1 MPWIAAVLTVNAAS
15 VEALSDALLDAGAIA
30 VDVTDAQAGTP
41 AERAMFGE
49 PGEPAAG
56 EWTLSTVRALFVEN
70 AQFAASVAAALRA
83 VGLDHAQAFDIERVA
98 DQDWVR
104 ATQTQFQPVHVS
116 PRLWVVPSW
125 HAPPDAAA
133 INLFIDPGL
142 AFGTGTH
149 PTTRLCLAWLDANL
163 RGGERVLDYGCGSG
177 ILAIAAMKLGAACA
191 SGVDIDP
198 AAVLAARNNAM
209 QNEVMV
215 EFLAADHSA
224 PRAADV
230 VLANILANPLV
241 VLAPL
246 LARATRPGGRI
257 VLSGVLEHQA
267 HDVQLA
273 YREWFDMPPPQ
284 HDDGWALLSGSKR
297 GAAGEQRS

>member
-1 MPWIAAVLTVNAAS
+1 MPWISAALTVSAAS
-15 VEALSDALLDAGAIA
+15 VEAVSDALLAAGALCI
-30 VDVTDAQAGTP
+30 DVADARAGTA
-41 AERAMFGE
+41 AESAMYGE
-49 PGEPAAG
+49 PGVPRAR
-56 EWTLSTVRALFVEN
+56 EWDLSTVKALFAEHADV
-70 AQFAASVAAALRA
+70 AASVAAALRA
-83 VGLDHAQAFDIERVA
+83 AGLDCTQAFDVERIA

-104 ATQTQFQPVHVS
+104 ATQNQFQPVHVS

-149 PTTRLCLAWLDANL
+149 ATTRLCLQWLDANL

-177 ILAIAAMKLGAACA
+177 ILAIAAMKLGAGGA

-215 EFLAADHSA
+215 EFFAADRSA
-224 PRAADV
+224 PPAADI

-246 LARATRPGGRI
+246 LAHATRPGGRI
-257 VLSGVLEHQA
+257 VLAGVLDHQA
-267 HDVQLA
+267 SEVEAA
-273 YREWFDMPPPQ
+273 YRAWFHMHTVR
-284 HDDGWALLSGSKR
+284 HDDGWALLAGSKR
-297 GAAGEQRS
+297 

>member
-1 MPWIAAVLTVNAAS
+1 MSWFSAALTISAVS
-15 VEALSDALLDAGAIA
+15 VDTVTDALLEGGAIA
-30 VDVTDAQAGTP
+30 VDVTDACAGTP
-41 AERAMFGE
+41 AERAVFGE
-49 PGEPAAG
+49 PGEPRAQAW
-56 EWTLSTVRALFVEN
+56 ELSTVKALFAEN
-70 AQFAASVAAALRA
+70 VDVSACVAAALRA
-83 VGLDHAQAFDIERVA
+83 AGLSPAQACDIERVA

-104 ATQTQFQPVHVS
+104 ATQSQFQPVHVT
-116 PRLWVVPSW
+116 PRLWVVPTW
-125 HAPPDAAA
+125 HAARDPAA

-149 PTTRLCLAWLDANL
+149 ATTRLCLAWLDANL
-163 RGGERVLDYGCGSG
+163 RAGESVLDYGCGSG
-177 ILAIAAMKLGAACA
+177 ILAIAAMKLGAGRA

-198 AAVLAARNNAM
+198 AAVLAARHNAM

-215 EFLAADHSA
+215 EFLGADHAAPLAADI
-224 PRAADV
+224 

-267 HDVQLA
+267 RAVQSA
-273 YREWFDMPPPQ
+273 YRAWFRMHPVR
-284 HDDGWALLSGSKR
+284 HDDGWALLSGAKR
-297 GAAGEQRS
+297 